1 MVKNMKTV
9 YDVQQLL
16 KRFGI
21 FVYVG
26 NRLADLEL
34 MELELREIFR
44 LQMISNQQFQQ
55 ASLILRS
62 EINKLKELANDGK
75 I

>member
-1 MVKNMKTV
+1 MKTV

-34 MELELREIFR
+34 MELELSE
-44 LQMISNQQFQQ
+44 LYHASVISIVEYQEAVMLLRKEANR
-55 ASLILRS
+55 IRS
-62 EINKLKELANDGK
+62 EGRGK
-75 I
+75 

>member
-1 MVKNMKTV
+1 MKTV

>member
-1 MVKNMKTV
+1 MNTMW
-9 YDVQQLL
+9 DVQQLL

-34 MELELREIFR
+34 MEREIR
-44 LQMISNQQFQQ
+44 DLYELQLIDVKDFQLAILVLRREQQLEREKNTSSQ
-55 ASLILRS
+55 
-62 EINKLKELANDGK
+62 
-75 I
+75 

>member
-1 MVKNMKTV
+1 MKTV

-44 LQMISNQQFQQ
+44 LQMISNQQF
-55 ASLILRS
+55 STSIS
-62 EINKLKELANDGK
+62 YFKK
-75 I
+75 